1 MTTPRTRPRTGQYP
15 AYPAGA
21 PVRVTIGDRLR
32 GLAAVLAI
40 AALLVGLPT
49 LLLLARPA
57 VLPDRLLNP
66 SWVELVLLSN
76 DVQHLVLLLV
86 FAALWIVW
94 GWLAWMAVGES
105 VDFVRRLRAP
115 HLGPLP
121 TGMFARLL
129 TAATMLFAA
138 LPVQA
143 STAGPAAAVAILAT
157 PHREHET
164 TQAPDDETP
173 DTAAPETQATATPAP
188 RAPEAY
194 ANWEPYVVRQN
205 DTLWKIAE
213 TRLGDGRRFL
223 EIHAANRDVLGP
235 EPDYLPAGVTLRV
248 PTPPAPATAEQP
260 PATLVATVSPESHTV
275 VRGDTLTGIA
285 LDHYGNP
292 DRYTTIADASRD
304 TIQPDGERL
313 TDPDHIE
320 PGWTLILP
328 DLDDAVVA
336 AQAPA
341 GSPVAPAVTA
351 EVQAPAA
358 PPEPIGDRDP
368 ADDSADAADIP
379 TTPPDVTRD
388 LEAAAAPELRPAP
401 EASDPPSDAAKDQ
414 GQAHPAWLLP
424 GLATGG
430 AVLAAGLH
438 VAITRGRSRQAR
450 LRPPGR
456 SVGPVPEELIPAVAT
471 ARVAGGG
478 RVPDV
483 RRLDILLRELA
494 GPHLRDYTP
503 RPQVLAVELT
513 EEEAVLHLAQP
524 ADLPAPWTGDGVRWT
539 ARLADA
545 REHSRQL
552 VPYPMLAAVGQDDR
566 GRAWLLNLE
575 QLRTA
580 TVTGADDAVAAFA
593 RHVVAELALNPWTVN
608 LTTHALGVAEGAQ
621 ALSQYRVQEDDD
633 DTFTASIT
641 RYVRQAA
648 EEEPDGEDHEEF
660 SFVVTTSR
668 AGGIADLAAAIRK
681 HPGRSSAA
689 VLVVGGTPAP
699 GDIELRIEAGH
710 LHIDALDI
718 DLAASQM
725 SAAELQACAN
735 IVAFTRNPADVP
747 NPLVERATGRL
758 RPSPRETSSETT
770 DGASPEPSVAVET
783 VVESVERPADVDT
796 PAGGGSLLPEADAAY
811 LAHTANTRADL
822 ARLAPVATRP
832 PKGSQGDVGQADP
845 DPTLD
850 QDLADWHDRTCR
862 RPRVEVLGKVT
873 MWGPGTG
880 SAVANR
886 RPAFTMLAAFLALH
900 PEGVTLDH
908 VSQVLNSLDG
918 DARSR
923 LALLRGYLGDLPD
936 GTPRL
941 GKGAAGRPR
950 KSGTRPRHLYR
961 IDGVLVD
968 ADLLRRL
975 YERAI
980 RRGAHGMSDL
990 IAALELVRG
999 APFTIP
1005 EEKYHQ
1011 WLWALHGEHL
1021 ADQYTALVGD
1031 IAHLVITHA
1040 LRNRDLPL
1048 ARRAC
1053 HTWHSAD
1060 PGSEA
1065 LAKDHAL
1072 LEVADDH
1079 PDKAKEIADEL
1090 WTRFDDEIAP
1100 TEPGAR
1106 SAVIDAAHTAAKK
1119 ASIAAQDHRE

>member
-1 MTTPRTRPRTGQYP
+1 MTTPRTKPRAGQYA

-32 GLAAVLAI
+32 GLAAVLTI
-40 AALLVGLPT
+40 AALLAGLPT
-49 LLLLARPA
+49 LLVLARPA
-57 VLPDRLLNP
+57 VIPDRLLNP

-86 FAALWIVW
+86 YAALWIVW
-94 GWLAWMAVGES
+94 GWLAWMGIGES

-138 LPVQA
+138 LPVHA
-143 STAGPAAAVAILAT
+143 STAGPAAAVTILAT

-164 TQAPDDETP
+164 TQTPDDETP
-173 DTAAPETQATATPAP
+173 GTAAPETEAPPDQAAAAPAP

-205 DTLWKIAE
+205 DTLWKIAD

-223 EIHAANRDVLGP
+223 EIHAANRHVLGP

-248 PTPPAPATAEQP
+248 PPAPTPTATE
-260 PATLVATVSPESHTV
+260 SPEAHTV
-275 VRGDTLTGIA
+275 VPGDTLTGIA
-285 LDHYGNP
+285 LDHYGDP

-304 TIQPDGERL
+304 TIQPGGERL

-320 PGWTLILP
+320 PGWTLTLP
-328 DLDDAVVA
+328 DLDNAVVA
-336 AQAPA
+336 APAPA
-341 GSPVAPAVTA
+341 TTPVAPATTPDA
-351 EVQAPAA
+351 QAPAA
-358 PPEPIGDRDP
+358 SPEPDGNAEP
-368 ADDSADAADIP
+368 ADDSANATDTRT
-379 TTPPDVTRD
+379 TTPDVRHQD
-388 LEAAAAPELRPAP
+388 LEVAAVPEVRPAP
-401 EASDPPSDAAKDQ
+401 GASDPPSGTPHDEE
-414 GQAHPAWLLP
+414 QAHPAWLLP

-456 SVGPVPEELIPAVAT
+456 SVAPLPEELIPAVAT
-471 ARVAGGG
+471 ARVAGAG

-483 RRLDILLRELA
+483 RRLDSLLRELA
-494 GPHLRDYTP
+494 GPHLREYTQ
-503 RPQVLAVELT
+503 RPLVVAVELT
-513 EEEAVLHLAQP
+513 DEETVLHLAQP
-524 ADLPAPWTGDGVRWT
+524 AELPAPWTGDGLRWT

-545 REHSRQL
+545 PESSRQL

-575 QLRTA
+575 HLRTA
-580 TVTGADDAVAAFA
+580 TVTGDEDAVAAFA
-593 RHVVAELALNPWTVN
+593 RHIVAELALNPWTVN
-608 LTTHALGVAEGAQ
+608 LTTHAVGVAEGAQ
-621 ALSQYRVQEDDD
+621 ALSQYRVQEHDD

-660 SFVVTTSR
+660 SFVVTASR
-668 AGGIADLAAAIRK
+668 DGDIADLAAAIRE

-689 VLVVGGTPAP
+689 VLIVGGTPAP
-699 GDIELRIEAGH
+699 GDVELRIEAGR
-710 LHIDALDI
+710 LHIDALGL
-718 DLAASQM
+718 DLGASQM
-725 SAAELQACAN
+725 SAAELQACAS

-758 RPSPRETSSETT
+758 RLATRKMSG
-770 DGASPEPSVAVET
+770 DGPDGPSPEPAAVVVET
-783 VVESVERPADVDT
+783 GERPADVAT
-796 PAGGGSLLPEADAAY
+796 PAGEGSLLPEADAAY
-811 LAHTANTRADL
+811 LAHTANTREDL
-822 ARLAPVATRP
+822 ARLAPVTTRP
-832 PKGSQGDVGQADP
+832 PAGRDDVGQADR

-850 QDLADWHDRTCR
+850 QDLADWTDPACR

-900 PEGVTLDH
+900 PEGVTLEQ
-908 VSQVLNSLDG
+908 VSEVLNSLDG

-923 LALLRGYLGDLPD
+923 LAILRGYLGDLPD

-950 KSGTRPRHLYR
+950 KNGTRPRHLYR
-961 IDGVLVD
+961 IEGLLLD

-975 YERAI
+975 YERAV
-980 RRGAHGMSDL
+980 RRGAQGMNDL
-990 IAALELVRG
+990 VSALELVRG
-999 APFTIP
+999 TPFTIP
-1005 EEKYHQ
+1005 EDKYHQ
-1011 WLWALHGEHL
+1011 WQWALHGEHL
-1021 ADQYTALVGD
+1021 ADQYAALVGD
-1031 IAHLVITHA
+1031 VAHLVITHA
-1040 LRNRDLPL
+1040 LRNHDLPL

-1053 HTWHSAD
+1053 ETWRAAD
-1060 PGSEA
+1060 PGCEA
-1065 LAKDHAL
+1065 LAKDQAL

-1079 PDKAKEIADEL
+1079 PEKAKEIADEL
-1090 WTRFDDEIAP
+1090 WTRFDDELAP

-1106 SAVIDAAHTAAKK
+1106 TAAIDAMHASVKK
-1119 ASIAAQDHRE
+1119 VASAAQSHTE